1 MATDKQ
7 ACGALCVVWCGQ
19 IFFPMKIFF
28 PPTFPMM
35 LESNSTHVR
44 LEGTTFMG
52 RSKERPEKSTSHWKK
67 VSQMIVCHYCSGK
80 LDLLTP
86 NRLRLGRNNERSPKG
101 QMVTLA
107 HPDKILQANES
118 AFNSWFEVWLLCH
131 VPKIFSQEKWFES
144 DRQPRK
150 GDIVLFLKQESG
162 ISNTDYTMES
172 LKKWNTARM
181 AL

>member
-1 MATDKQ
+1 MGNFGIKDFQ
-7 ACGALCVVWCGQ
+7 FYLPIAL
-19 IFFPMKIFF
+19 K
-28 PPTFPMM
+28 
-35 LESNSTHVR
+35 N
-44 LEGTTFMG
+44 
-52 RSKERPEKSTSHWKK
+52 K
-67 VSQMIVCHYCSGK
+67 VSDFEAM
-80 LDLLTP
+80 DLLTP
-86 NRLRLGRNNERSPKG
+86 NRLQNNERSPED

-162 ISNTDYTMES
+162 ISNTDYHYGIIEEVEHSKDGIVRKATVAYKNHGEKTS
-172 LKKWNTARM
+172 DRQD